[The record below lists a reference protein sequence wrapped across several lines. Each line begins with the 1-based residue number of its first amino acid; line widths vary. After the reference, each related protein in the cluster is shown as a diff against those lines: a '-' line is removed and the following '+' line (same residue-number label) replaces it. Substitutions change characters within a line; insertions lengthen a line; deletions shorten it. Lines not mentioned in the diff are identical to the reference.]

1 VKVNKIEIIGLNNS
15 KAQIDLTFNDDINI
29 ITGRNGSGKT
39 TILKLIWYCISA
51 NIERAIQEIIFTKV
65 VITTSEYILSVEKP
79 EPKSKEFIHLILH
92 KTSGEVL
99 LDQREPIKRGKVVE
113 EANEITVDLFDTS
126 IFFPTFRRI
135 EGGFSMLSETSYLHR
150 RLFKGSEEIF
160 VSDRYRPGSGP
171 IYVSGS
177 GSGSGIQEAL
187 ESHANNLSVR
197 KHKFVSSISTVDIQQ
212 LVARKHNDAT
222 TKVNDFSKSLSEKI
236 FSEIRKYRAEKSPEQ
251 DALKNASSTL
261 DKINQDVTEL
271 ETVREDAFKSLTV
284 LSDIIITIFKHKGIK
299 INPRITLGD
308 IDQSINS
315 DSLSAGEKQMLSFLC
330 YNALYSNCPFFIDE
344 PELSLH
350 VDWQRILLGVMIEQ
364 KTNNQFFISTHSPFI
379 YTQYPDK
386 EIMVGSDRGDSIEG

>member
-1 VKVNKIEIIGLNNS
+1 MRVNKIEIIGLNGS
-15 KAQIDLTFNDDINI
+15 KNPIHLTFNDDINI

-51 NIERAIQEIIFTKV
+51 NIERAVQEISFAKA
-65 VITTSEYILSVEKP
+65 VITTSEYVLTIEKP
-79 EPKSKEFIHLILH
+79 ESKTKESVSLLLI
-92 KTSGEVL
+92 KNSGEVL
-99 LDQREPIKRGKVVE
+99 LEKKEPIRRGNAVE
-113 EANEITVDLFDTS
+113 EANQITVDLFDTS

-135 EGGFSMLSETSYLHR
+135 EGGFSMLSETSYVAR
-150 RLFKGSEEIF
+150 RIVKGSEEFFINE
-160 VSDRYRPGSGP
+160 RYRSGAK
-171 IYVSGS
+171 
-177 GSGSGIQEAL
+177 IQEAL
-187 ESHANNLSVR
+187 ESHADNLSVK

-236 FSEIRKYRAEKSPEQ
+236 FAEIRDYRATHSPEK
-251 DALKNASSTL
+251 DALKNAISTL

-271 ETVREDAFKSLTV
+271 EKVREDAFKSLTV
-284 LSDIIITIFKHKGIK
+284 LSDIIVTIFKHKGIK
-299 INPRITLGD
+299 LNQRITLGD

-330 YNALYSNCPFFIDE
+330 YNALYSDCPFFIDE

-350 VDWQRILLGVMIEQ
+350 VDWQRILIDVMIEQ

-379 YTQYPDK
+379 YTQYADK
-386 EIMVGSDRGDSIEG
+386 EIMVGADRGDNFER